1 MTVLIVAAGSGG
13 WWDWEEISHS
23 SLFTFHDRY
32 IFIYLYLYDENI
44 PKQ

>member
-1 MTVLIVAAGSGG
+1 MTVLIVAAGRWGRVGLGG
-13 WWDWEEISHS
+13 N
-23 SLFTFHDRY
+23 FPFFFVTFHDRY